1 MTNESWEKVQSLI
14 HSENFGVLGTTMQGH
29 AYASLVAF
37 SASQDGREL
46 YFATTR
52 ATRKYHNISQ
62 DQHVSFLIDNR
73 SDESLPLYDAIAV
86 TAYGCAEE
94 VLDPC
99 REKIKENYLI
109 KHPYLKSFTKS
120 PTTALFRVNV
130 LQYHLVERFQHV
142 TEFGMEA

>member
-1 MTNESWEKVQSLI
+1 MPNDSWDKVQRLI
-14 HSENFGVLGTTMQGH
+14 HSENFGVLGTTMHGH

-37 SASQDGREL
+37 SASHDGREL

-62 DQHVSFLIDNR
+62 DQNVSFLIDNR
-73 SDESLPLYDAIAV
+73 GDETLPLYDAIAV

-94 VLDPC
+94 VLDHY
-99 REKIKENYLI
+99 REKIKESYLI
-109 KHPYLKSFTKS
+109 KHPYLRSFTDS

-130 LQYHLVERFQHV
+130 LRYHLVERFQHV